1 MNKNPTTPLKF
12 SAIVFA
18 ILWTGWMLWW
28 SGSFAPANVVIL
40 SICGSVAG
48 VGWFFAMRFIFQHR
62 GLLPREG
69 GEAEVPGGKLY
80 RWIVWAGLMAVTG
93 IATAFLLDL
102 VSPLVPA
109 GDWHWL
115 VQSFFVIIVW
125 PALMWSLRAI
135 AKRHLPNGAAS

>member
-1 MNKNPTTPLKF
+1 
-12 SAIVFA
+12 
-18 ILWTGWMLWW
+18 
-28 SGSFAPANVVIL
+28 
-40 SICGSVAG
+40 
-48 VGWFFAMRFIFQHR
+48 
-62 GLLPREG
+62 
-69 GEAEVPGGKLY
+69 VPGGKLY

-125 PALMWSLRAI
+125 PALMWSLRPI